1 MEEVNMLGNIV
12 IWLVIVVVA
21 MALGWLAVRAWRAK
35 NKVVKWGGFVVSGL
49 LTLIVVF
56 VGVLMLIGLVKF
68 YAPRSAPVPDLNV
81 AGTPEQ
87 IARGEHLAN
96 SFCASCHSTTNEL
109 PLTGGVDLGKDFP
122 MPLGSFVS
130 VNLTPAGPLK
140 EWSDGEIFRALRNG
154 LDRNG
159 QVLTVMSGARGRHLS
174 DEDVQAV
181 IAYLR
186 SQPATANETQLPPDQ
201 PNALALILT
210 GAGMIPE
217 GEPPITQTLNLPTK
231 GATAEFGAYILSY
244 QDCVV
249 CHGTNLTGGTPGQL
263 APIGPSLVAIKGWTK
278 EQFITTLRTGV
289 DPNGHALNGKLMPWQ
304 NIGRM
309 DDEELAAVYA
319 YITGLPSLVAQQP
332 K

>member
-1 MEEVNMLGNIV
+1 MLGNIL
-12 IWLVIVVVA
+12 IWFVIVA
-21 MALGWLAVRAWRAK
+21 IAIALGGLTVRARRAK
-35 NKVVKWGGFVVSGL
+35 NKAVKWGGIVVSGL
-49 LTLIVVF
+49 LTLIVSF

-68 YAPRSAPVPDLNV
+68 YAPRNAPVPNLKV
-81 AGTPEQ
+81 TGTTEQ

-130 VNLTPAGPLK
+130 VNLTPAGPLQD
-140 EWSDGEIFRALRNG
+140 WSDGEIFRALRNG
-154 LDRNG
+154 LARDGR
-159 QVLTVMSGARGRHLS
+159 VLTVMSGARGRHLS

-181 IAYLR
+181 ITYLR
-186 SQPATANETQLPPDQ
+186 SQPATVNETLLPPDQ

-217 GEPPITQTLNLPTK
+217 GEPPITEAIAMPAK
-231 GATAEFGAYILSY
+231 GATGEFGQYILSY

-249 CHGTNLTGGTPGQL
+249 CHGADLTGGKPGQL
-263 APIGPSLVAIKGWTK
+263 APLGPNLSMIKGWTE

-289 DPNGHALNGKLMPWQ
+289 DPNGHALNNQMPWQ

-309 DDEELAAVYA
+309 DDEELAAMYA
-319 YITGLPSLVAQQP
+319 YITGLPALVAQQA

>member
-1 MEEVNMLGNIV
+1 MLGNIL
-12 IWLVIVVVA
+12 IWFVIVTIA
-21 MALGWLAVRAWRAK
+21 IALGGLTVRAWRAK
-35 NKVVKWGGFVVSGL
+35 NKAVKWGGFIVGGL
-49 LTLIVVF
+49 LTLIISF

-68 YAPRSAPVPDLNV
+68 YAPRSAPVPDLKV

-140 EWSDGEIFRALRNG
+140 DWSDGEIFRALRNG
-154 LDRNG
+154 LDRDG
-159 QVLTVMSGARGRHLS
+159 HALTVMSSARGRHLS

-186 SQPATANETQLPPDQ
+186 SQPATINETPLPPDQ
-201 PNALALILT
+201 PNVLALILT
-210 GAGMIPE
+210 GAGLIPE
-217 GEPPITQTLNLPTK
+217 GEPPITETISRPAA
-231 GATAEFGAYILSY
+231 GATAEFGQYILSY

-249 CHGTNLTGGTPGQL
+249 CHGANLTGGQPGQL
-263 APIGPSLVAIKGWTK
+263 APVGPNLSVVKGWTR
-278 EQFITTLRTGV
+278 EQFITTLRSGV
-289 DPNGHALNGKLMPWQ
+289 DPSGHALNSQMPWQ

-309 DDEELAAVYA
+309 DDDELTAVYA
-319 YITGLPSLVAQQP
+319 YVTSRPSSAAQAKP
-332 K
+332 